1 MTAPFA
7 KPLASVVKH
16 NSSDDVIEV
25 NSGSICDLNVLVLR
39 KIRSYMSRNSPFS
52 FLGTKPNGEYTMCG
66 KGSDV
71 KGPATHCL
79 VLSLLSFCCCTV
91 ATLSVIVL

>member
-1 MTAPFA
+1 MTALYA

-16 NSSDDVIEV
+16 NSSDDVIKV
-25 NSGSICDLNVLVLR
+25 NSGSMCDLNVLVLG
-39 KIRSYMSRNSPFS
+39 KIRSCMSRNSPFS
-52 FLGTKPNGEYTMCG
+52 FLGTKPNGEYTMFG

-79 VLSLLSFCCCTV
+79 VLSFVSFCCCTV
-91 ATLSVIVL
+91 ATLSVKVL

>member
-1 MTAPFA
+1 MTALFA

-25 NSGSICDLNVLVLR
+25 NSGSICDLNVLVLG
-39 KIRSYMSRNSPFS
+39 KIRSCMSRNSPFS
-52 FLGTKPNGEYTMCG
+52 FLGTKPNGEYAMIG

-71 KGPATHCL
+71 KGPAIHCL
-79 VLSLLSFCCCTV
+79 FLSAAALWLRY
-91 ATLSVIVL
+91 L